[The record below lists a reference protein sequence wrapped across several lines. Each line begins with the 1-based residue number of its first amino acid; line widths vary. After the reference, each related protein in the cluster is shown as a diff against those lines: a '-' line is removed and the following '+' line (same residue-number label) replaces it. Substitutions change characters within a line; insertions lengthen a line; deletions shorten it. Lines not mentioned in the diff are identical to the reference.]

1 MILNDVQLP
10 PAAVVNYQ
18 PPSTI
23 TLMCA
28 GINRFRLAAS
38 NPVLPNPVVPGY
50 YSEIE
55 GGATFSVAA
64 FNNLIV
70 LTIGNING
78 LPSTLESFN
87 CTSLES
93 SAVAKLFYTDG
104 KWLSIAVYLIA
115 FCFRELTCGL
125 TG

>member
-10 PAAVVNYQ
+10 PVAVVNYQ
-18 PPSTI
+18 PPSTV

-28 GINRFRLAAS
+28 GTDRFRLTAS

-50 YSEIE
+50 YS
-55 GGATFSVAA
+55 GGTTFSVAA

-93 SAVAKLFYTDG
+93 PAVAKLFYTDG
-104 KWLSIAVYLIA
+104 KWLSIAVYVIA
-115 FCFRELTCGL
+115 FCFRELTCDL